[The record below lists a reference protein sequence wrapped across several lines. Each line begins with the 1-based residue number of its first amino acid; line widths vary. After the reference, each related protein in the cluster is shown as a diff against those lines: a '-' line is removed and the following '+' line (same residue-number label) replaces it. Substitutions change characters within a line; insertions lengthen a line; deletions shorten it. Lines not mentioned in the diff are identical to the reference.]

1 MIDWQNDPAWLHRT
15 LNEVKEYHP
24 GEGRLALDI
33 GMNLG
38 AWSLQNARKF
48 ERIYAFEP
56 SYGSYHIATALLRS
70 FGITNV
76 MPYNLAV
83 WHEAG
88 RVLDL
93 YQHPKHTQSGN
104 ARLTNIPSIEKW
116 ENTPREPCFT
126 ITYNDV
132 LALAGTQ
139 EVDYLKLDVES
150 AEWNVLKGAYLD
162 KTNIICLEIH
172 PGFGKTKTREI
183 ESWLSKDHRQI
194 GTAGAVQTWEHR

>member
-1 MIDWQNDPAWLHRT
+1 MIDWKNDPAWLRRM
-15 LNEVKEYHP
+15 LGEVNEYHP
-24 GEGRLALDI
+24 GRGPGRLALDI

-38 AWSLQNARKF
+38 AWSLLNYKQY

-56 SYGSYHIATALLRS
+56 SYGSYHVAVATLRS

-83 WHEAG
+83 WHEEG

-104 ARLTNIPSIEKW
+104 ARLTDVWKDRGAAS
-116 ENTPREPCFT
+116 EPCFT

-139 EVDYLKLDVES
+139 EVDYLKLDVEG
-150 AEWNVLKGAYLD
+150 AEWNVLRGAFLA
-162 KTNIICLEIH
+162 KTNIISLEVHGWI
-172 PGFGKTKTREI
+172 GEEKKEEVG
-183 ESWLSKDHRQI
+183 SWLSKDHKLIRTR
-194 GTAGAVQTWEHR
+194 GVVQTWEHK